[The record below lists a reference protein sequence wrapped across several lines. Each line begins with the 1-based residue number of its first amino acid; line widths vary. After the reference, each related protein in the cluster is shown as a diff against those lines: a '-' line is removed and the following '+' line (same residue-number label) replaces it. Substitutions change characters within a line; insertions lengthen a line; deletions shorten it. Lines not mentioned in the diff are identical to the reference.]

1 MNLWQVTEHTFDPK
15 ELHSKETVYSIGN
28 GYFGTRGTFDEGYP
42 GAAPA
47 TLIYGVF
54 DTIPVA
60 KEELANVPDWLPIKL
75 FVNGERFRLDEG
87 KILDFQRSLDVQTGV
102 LSRIVRWE
110 SATGLRLKVVSE
122 RFASLADE
130 HVGAIRYSAMVE
142 ELPTTGEDDNE
153 EVDVTVWASINSAV
167 GNYDVMHFETVDQG
181 HEGDLSWLHSQTRH
195 THVQLVQAMSF
206 TTNTPDFHKEVL
218 DSDIAPSIRLYG
230 KLSKGQTLTTEKVV
244 VMYTSRDEVADPRTA
259 ALNDLRAILER
270 SAASTEPDIHYA
282 LSIGADTETIDHTLV
297 YPYETLL
304 GPSKEEWERYW
315 SVSDIVIE
323 GDDTAQIA
331 VRFSIYQLRISTS
344 PHDSRYSVPAKG
356 LTGFGYRGHIFH
368 DTEIFILPF
377 FTYVHPPIAR
387 NLLLYRYHLLPAARA
402 KAAHNGFEGAQFPWE
417 STLSGEETTP
427 GAIVHP
433 ESGEII
439 PVLNG
444 QLELHISASVAYAT
458 WNYWRVTDDN
468 EFMLHYG
475 AELIISTAQF
485 WASRAEYHPARDDYE
500 INNVIGPDEWH
511 EHVNNNAFT
520 NYMARWNILTGIDTL
535 QWVESTDP
543 AKAEELIQQLG
554 LTQQKLD
561 HWRDVAAKLR
571 IPQNKETGLIEQ
583 FDGFFKLERLD
594 QERYKSR
601 RDSYQGLFGVR
612 AVQKYQI
619 IKQADVLM
627 LIIVM
632 RDQFSLQTKRVNWDY
647 YYPITDHLYGSSLT
661 PALHTIL
668 ACELGLT
675 QQAYDLFLKGSL
687 VDLQNLRL
695 NTAEGIHLASCGAVW
710 QAVVFG
716 FAGLQLSQED
726 HTIRPLWPDG
736 WTRIAFKFFHKG
748 KLVSIDLHKEEKQ
761 GQ

>member
-1 MNLWQVTEHTFDPK
+1 VNLWQVTENAFDPK

-28 GYFGTRGTFDEGYP
+28 GYFGTRGTFEEGYP

-47 TLIYGVF
+47 TLLWGVF
-54 DTIPVA
+54 DYIPVS
-60 KEELANVPDWLPIKL
+60 KEELANAPDWLPIML
-75 FVNGERFRLDEG
+75 FVNGERFRLNCG
-87 KILDFQRSLDVQTGV
+87 KILEFQRTLDMQTGV
-102 LSRIVRWE
+102 LSRTVRWE
-110 SATGLRLKVVSE
+110 SPSGIRIKVVSE

-130 HVGAIRYSAMVE
+130 HVGAIRYSVTVE
-142 ELPTTGEDDNE
+142 ELPKTGEQDNE
-153 EVDVTVWASINSAV
+153 ELDVTLWASINTAV

-181 HEGDLSWLHSQTRH
+181 HEGELIWLHTQTRRS
-195 THVQLVQAMSF
+195 HVQLVQTMSF
-206 TTNTPDFHKEVL
+206 TTTTSDFYKEVL

-230 KLSKGQTLTTEKVV
+230 KLSEGQTITTEKVV
-244 VMYTSRDEVADPRTA
+244 VMYTSRDEVVDPQAA
-259 ALNDLRAILER
+259 ALKDLRDILER
-270 SAASTEPDIHYA
+270 SQASTQPDVRYA
-282 LSIGADTETIDHTLV
+282 LSIGANTQTIDQTLV

-304 GPSKEEWERYW
+304 KPSTVEWQRYW
-315 SVSDIVIE
+315 DVSDIVIE
-323 GDDTAQIA
+323 GDDTSQIA

-402 KAAHNGFEGAQFPWE
+402 KAAHNGYEGAQFPWE

-433 ESGEII
+433 ETGEVI

-444 QLELHISASVAYAT
+444 QLEQHITASIAYAT
-458 WNYWRVTDDN
+458 WNYWRVTGDN
-468 EFMLHYG
+468 EFWLNYG
-475 AELIISTAQF
+475 AELIISAAQF
-485 WASRAEYHPARDDYE
+485 WGSRAEYHPAHDDYE

-520 NYMARWNILTGIDTL
+520 NYMAKWNLETGLDTL
-535 QWVESTDP
+535 QWLESTDP
-543 AKAEELIQQLG
+543 AKAEDLVEQLG
-554 LTQQKLD
+554 LTPEKLD

-571 IPQNKETGLIEQ
+571 IPMDKKTGLIEQ
-583 FDGFFKLERLD
+583 FDGFFRLEHLD
-594 QERYKSR
+594 QERYKNR
-601 RDSYQGLFGVR
+601 RDSYQGLFGVG

-619 IKQADVLM
+619 VKQADVLM
-627 LIIVM
+627 LIIIQ
-632 RDQFSLQTKRVNWDY
+632 RDQFDLRTKRVNWDY

-668 ACELGLT
+668 ACELGLKE
-675 QQAYDLFLKGSL
+675 QAYEMFLKGAL

-695 NTAEGIHLASCGAVW
+695 NAGEGIHLASCGAVW

-716 FAGLQLSQED
+716 FAGLKLSDED
-726 HTIRPLWPDG
+726 HTTHPVWPDG
-736 WTRIAFKFFHKG
+736 WTRLAFKFFHKG
-748 KLVSIDLHKEEKQ
+748 KLISVDLQKSKEQE
-761 GQ
+761 